1 MEPGSA
7 VHNSTQ
13 PFWMALRVRI
23 SHENIC
29 TSVAQSPADSGFAR
43 SS

>member
-7 VHNSTQ
+7 VHNSTH
-13 PFWMALRVRI
+13 AVLDGVRVRI

-29 TSVAQSPADSGFAR
+29 TSVAQLPADSGFVR